1 MFVVHTALEE
11 CSLALNL
18 ADELVVIDLVER
30 VGRDLLGA
38 VCEDA
43 LELGLIILADILTL
57 LQLPSN
63 LQKLLD

>member
-11 CSLALNL
+11 CTLALNL

-38 VCEDA
+38 VREDA